1 MGDRIQKIIASSGF
15 CSRRAAEKMIA
26 EGRVRLD
33 GRTVLLGET
42 SDGTDGITI
51 DGQPLSEIGK
61 RTYILLN
68 KPRGYV
74 CTMSDEKGRRS
85 VADLT
90 ADVGARVVP
99 VGRLDMDSE
108 GLLIM
113 TDDGELAARL
123 THPSHMVRKTYSV
136 RVLGKVGE
144 SAVNDLRRLRELSG
158 EPIRPAE
165 VKLLRSEEP
174 TSLLLITITEG
185 KNRQVRRMCAAVGLQ
200 VLRLKRISEGNLTLG
215 DLPPGKWRYLN
226 PEEIENLQKPLG

>member
-15 CSRRAAEKMIA
+15 CSRRAAEKLIA

-226 PEEIENLQKPLG
+226 LEEIENLQKPLG

>member
-15 CSRRAAEKMIA
+15 CSRRAAEKLIA

-123 THPSHMVRKTYSV
+123 THPSHMVKKTYSV
-136 RVLGKVGE
+136 RVLGKVRE
-144 SAVNDLRRLRELSG
+144 SAVNDLRRLRELGG

>member
-15 CSRRAAEKMIA
+15 CSRRAAEKLIA

-123 THPSHMVRKTYSV
+123 THPSHMVKKTYSV
-136 RVLGKVGE
+136 RVLGKVRE
-144 SAVNDLRRLRELSG
+144 SAVNDLRGLRELGG

>member
-15 CSRRAAEKMIA
+15 CSRRAAEKLIA

-136 RVLGKVGE
+136 RVLGKVRE
-144 SAVNDLRRLRELSG
+144 SAVNDLRRLRELGG

-226 PEEIENLQKPLG
+226 LEEIENLQKPLG

>member
-15 CSRRAAEKMIA
+15 CSRRAAEKLIA

-136 RVLGKVGE
+136 RVLGKVRE

>member
-15 CSRRAAEKMIA
+15 CSRRAAEKLIA

>member
-15 CSRRAAEKMIA
+15 CSRRAAEKLIA

-123 THPSHMVRKTYSV
+123 THPSHMVKKTYSV
-136 RVLGKVGE
+136 RVLGKVRE
-144 SAVNDLRRLRELSG
+144 SAVNDLRGLRELGG

-226 PEEIENLQKPLG
+226 LEEIENLQKPLG

>member
-15 CSRRAAEKMIA
+15 CSRRAAEKLIA

-123 THPSHMVRKTYSV
+123 THPSHMVKKTYSV
-136 RVLGKVGE
+136 RVLGKVRE
-144 SAVNDLRRLRELSG
+144 SAVNDLRRLRELGG

-226 PEEIENLQKPLG
+226 LEEIENLQKPLG

>member
-15 CSRRAAEKMIA
+15 CSRRAAEKLIA
-26 EGRVRLD
+26 EGRVKLD

-123 THPSHMVRKTYSV
+123 THPSHMVKKTYSV
-136 RVLGKVGE
+136 RVLGKVRE
-144 SAVNDLRRLRELSG
+144 SAVNDLRRLRELGG

-226 PEEIENLQKPLG
+226 LEEIENLQKPLG

>member
-15 CSRRAAEKMIA
+15 CSRRAAEKLIA

-144 SAVNDLRRLRELSG
+144 SAVNDLRRLRELGG

-226 PEEIENLQKPLG
+226 LEEIENLQKPLG